1 MLWVIM
7 FISFLIMI
15 MVSCYV
21 TLRNRESFKISEC
34 PASGDPFK
42 HKKFVRDC
50 YAHEASSCKAVLD
63 KLKIDPYSMG
73 LSQEDTDTSLGM
85 ISNNLYVSVDAN
97 DPTKYS
103 LNECVIP
110 EALRTDLDLQQCTID
125 DVQLRSSNP
134 EDPGIAWTYKNG
146 CIISEDQIRQHFPKI
161 LKYVNDKRKEIKEGI
176 KTSLSDG
183 INDNTSATSVHNS
196 NTKTN
201 NDDTSIKKGLASDAR
216 LVKATSI
223 STTQSLANMQTW
235 YIAHEPKV
243 QTNAN
248 NEQTRYNNM
257 KKDCVVTW
265 SKGACL
271 GKCGTGK
278 ITVTPSFQ
286 QPLNGGNACP
296 NVGPYTENCDTG
308 ISCKQHFDY
317 TFPSRPFIP
326 GNTMN
331 ASLIWNKMGRYWSGV
346 GTPDWLCDRAPYNQ
360 AAFRQYEYI
369 YDSNSESDIRVI
381 FYFQADNRCT
391 LVLNNVQ
398 IGSSSSWET
407 TSKVAA
413 ALKYGK
419 NRILL
424 NVTNDDPGGAGGAI
438 LSCARELDL
447 FTPMF
452 TTSAEWRMK

>member
-1 MLWVIM
+1 
-7 FISFLIMI
+7 MI

-50 YAHEASSCKAVLD
+50 YAHESSSCKAVLEQ
-63 KLKIDPYSMG
+63 LKIDPYSMG

-183 INDNTSATSVHNS
+183 INENTSATSVHNS

-235 YIAHEPKV
+235 YTTNEPKV
-243 QTNAN
+243 KTSAD
-248 NEQTRYNNM
+248 NETVSYNNM
-257 KKDCVVTW
+257 KKDCKLGYNDW
-265 SKGACL
+265 SACDAKGQQTREQVILQSPENGGITCPSSLSKETRSCIPTEIYVPLNENLGSIRSAEDLTKCVDLDGRDGKDWHASGATVLNYPCRNPPTGGQLLWRGNGSSLAFNGSRKCLDVAGWGTHRAEMIQWACHHGGNQQWYYYDDQSL
-271 GKCGTGK
+271 RPGHDKRLCLTRHGEGMRAVICGRGYDDDPSL
-278 ITVTPSFQ
+278 IT
-286 QPLNGGNACP
+286 QPLRARGNQQW
-296 NVGPYTENCDTG
+296 V
-308 ISCKQHFDY
+308 
-317 TFPSRPFIP
+317 
-326 GNTMN
+326 
-331 ASLIWNKMGRYWSGV
+331 
-346 GTPDWLCDRAPYNQ
+346 
-360 AAFRQYEYI
+360 FR
-369 YDSNSESDIRVI
+369 
-381 FYFQADNRCT
+381 
-391 LVLNNVQ
+391 
-398 IGSSSSWET
+398 
-407 TSKVAA
+407 
-413 ALKYGK
+413 
-419 NRILL
+419 
-424 NVTNDDPGGAGGAI
+424 
-438 LSCARELDL
+438 
-447 FTPMF
+447 
-452 TTSAEWRMK
+452 